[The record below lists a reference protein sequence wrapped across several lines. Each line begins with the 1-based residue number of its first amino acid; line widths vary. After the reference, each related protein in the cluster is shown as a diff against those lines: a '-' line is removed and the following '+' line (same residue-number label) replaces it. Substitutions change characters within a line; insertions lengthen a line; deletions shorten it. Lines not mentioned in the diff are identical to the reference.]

1 MQSCLRSYLL
11 CCSYFRCLS
20 TASLSASSFQGGLKT
35 SAVQLAV
42 LNKISEDLDFLS
54 AQRTPRDRRRRGLHK
69 HSLLHQMAPTPSDP
83 IDLTLALE
91 RKARLH
97 TLPSLL
103 HTRHRLSTAQAKERQ
118 SEMDATRAA
127 SEVLESMQGN
137 TGTRCCSTPWSLL
150 TAPVALSTHIVAV
163 ANCPSLMSLSVT
175 LCFSVTPCISHLL

>member
-1 MQSCLRSYLL
+1 MRKWNLTNFHGCLFAHELPPLLVQSCLRSYLL
-11 CCSYFRCLS
+11 SCSYFLCVS
-20 TASLSASSFQGGLKT
+20 TASLSATSLQEGGLKT
-35 SAVQLAV
+35 NAVQLAV

-54 AQRTPRDRRRRGLHK
+54 AQRTPRDRRRRRLHK
-69 HSLLHQMAPTPSDP
+69 HSLLDQMALTPSDP

-127 SEVLESMQGN
+127 SELLESMQGN
-137 TGTRCCSTPWSLL
+137 TGTCCSS
-150 TAPVALSTHIVAV
+150 
-163 ANCPSLMSLSVT
+163 
-175 LCFSVTPCISHLL
+175 TPCSLRLPHCLHTL